1 MADAPGVQVFRAI
14 VVRVEDLS
22 PSLRRIV
29 FGGPELASFVSTGCP
44 DEYLRVLLPPEGRS
58 EPVLPVVRD
67 GAIDYGTVDLSRLR
81 TYTVRSVDTEAGEVS
96 IDFVLH
102 AHGVATVWARSAE
115 PGDVVG
121 LNSPSAMYDPP
132 EDLAWQLLVAD
143 CAGLPALAR
152 ILEQTPDGVRTR
164 AVVEV
169 PGEEHRIDLPDHPH
183 AEVTW
188 VYGGN
193 GTSPSRLAEVLRTM
207 PAPDSPYRSKPGGYL
222 WVAGESRALRG
233 VRRHLRRELELPAS
247 RYKAVGYWIERGEEW
262 SARYAALDEH
272 TRRSLEALWETD
284 RPEEEIE
291 SEYDERL
298 TALGL

>member
-1 MADAPGVQVFRAI
+1 MADAPGIQVFRAI

-29 FGGPELASFVSTGCP
+29 FGGPGLAGFVSTGCP
-44 DEYLRVLLPPEGRS
+44 DKYLRVLLPLDGES

-81 TYTVRSVDTEAGEVS
+81 TYTVRSVDTETGEVS

-121 LNSPSAMYDPP
+121 LSSPSAMYDPP
-132 EDLAWQLLVAD
+132 DDLAWQVLVAD

-152 ILEQTPDGVRTR
+152 ILEQTPDDVRTR
-164 AVVEV
+164 AVIEV
-169 PGEEHRIDLPDHPH
+169 PGQEHRIDLPDHPH

-193 GTSPSRLAEVLRTM
+193 GASPSQLAEVLRTM
-207 PAPDSPYRSKPGGYL
+207 PASASSEGYL

-233 VRRHLRRELELPAS
+233 ARRHLRQGLGLPAS

-272 TRRSLEALWETD
+272 TRWSLEALWEAD

-291 SEYDERL
+291 SDYDERL